1 MKRPA
6 FPYKLVRQY
15 NIQMI
20 YFLYGKDTIR
30 SRKKLHE
37 LMDFAK
43 KKRPDSELFKINS
56 ESWSETVFEELL
68 VSQGLFDQKYTVVV
82 DNVFDKKDIKNFI
95 IDRLSLMADSEQ
107 LFLMIETSID
117 APSLKKIE
125 KFAKQVQDFA
135 LKETVTQD
143 YNIFS
148 ITTGLLERDKR
159 KLWVSYI
166 DSISRGSVP
175 EEIHGIFFWQIKNMI
190 LASREK
196 SQTET
201 GLSPFVYKNALTG
214 TRKYRTEELLSLS
227 DELLQITHKVRTG
240 KGDMDIMLE
249 KWVLS
254 I

>member
-95 IDRLSLMADSEQ
+95 IDRLSLMTDSEQ

-125 KFAKQVQDFA
+125 KFVAEKYGAKKVVLDN
-135 LKETVTQD
+135 K
-143 YNIFS
+143 
-148 ITTGLLERDKR
+148 
-159 KLWVSYI
+159 I
-166 DSISRGSVP
+166 DEKIKGGIIIKVGSR
-175 EEIHGIFFWQIKNMI
+175 IID
-190 LASREK
+190 
-196 SQTET
+196 
-201 GLSPFVYKNALTG
+201 
-214 TRKYRTEELLSLS
+214 LSLS
-227 DELLQITHKVRTG
+227 G
-240 KGDMDIMLE
+240 S
-249 KWVLS
+249 LS
-254 I
+254 KLSNTLYEID